1 MPLYDYVFLL
11 PEGGSYIGT
20 TGSSELKDRLPDPN
34 LDWNQLSPCGIGTF
48 LGDLRIDA
56 CGSYNGNLNVAGI
69 TTSLIFDASGTS
81 SSTDSTTDDFVVD
94 SSQVKYHHHK
104 ASFSGTKK
112 FQISNL
118 TDGRSTYLYL
128 SNTSGFERTMII
140 EASTTTSGFSTVP
153 LSQSGFYSVGVT
165 TLTSYNG
172 TVGGTATVWV
182 VNIDGNISGALY

>member
-20 TGSSELKDRLPDPN
+20 TGSSELKERLPDPN
-34 LDWNQLSPCGIGTF
+34 LDWSQLSPCGIGTF

-69 TTSLIFDASGTS
+69 TTSLIFDALGTS
-81 SSTDSTTDDFVVD
+81 SSDDDSVDDFILD
-94 SSQVKYHHHK
+94 SSQIKYHHHK
-104 ASFSGTKK
+104 ASFTGTKK

-118 TDGRSTYLYL
+118 TDGRSIYLYL
-128 SNTSGFERTMII
+128 TNTNPIDARTMQI
-140 EASTTTSGFSTVP
+140 EASTTTSGYISVP
-153 LSQSGFYSVGVT
+153 LSQSGSSSVSST
-165 TLTSYNG
+165 TLSSS
-172 TVGGTATVWV
+172 GGTATVWV